1 MNSYRLGSRG
11 EEVKRI
17 QSALAEKGFYL
28 GPVDG
33 DFGGGTESA
42 VKAFQSASGLDVDG
56 DVGPITWNALF
67 AESIPEPEV
76 ASEELPRRCLT
87 LTATFETSRGPPEC
101 FSGVS
106 GDFDGQ
112 GVSFGVLQWNFGQG
126 SLQSLLKAMLAEHP
140 SVMVAVFQSRLAV
153 LQAALAASD
162 DELMHFARSIQDLNR
177 HVLNEPWGGMFKS
190 LGRTPE
196 CQSIQVKHA
205 RGVFDRALKLAK
217 AYGLWSERAVALMF
231 DIVTQNGSIR
241 DITRAQIVA
250 DFEAIPAELSRDE
263 QEVERMEVVAHRR
276 AEAANSRWV
285 EDVRSRKLCIARGS
299 GMVHGIRYD
308 VGTQFGIGLTPA
320 WRERATAKAP
330 AKKAR
335 SAKR

>member
-1 MNSYRLGSRG
+1 
-11 EEVKRI
+11 
-17 QSALAEKGFYL
+17 
-28 GPVDG
+28 
-33 DFGGGTESA
+33 
-42 VKAFQSASGLDVDG
+42 
-56 DVGPITWNALF
+56 
-67 AESIPEPEV
+67 
-76 ASEELPRRCLT
+76 
-87 LTATFETSRGPPEC
+87 
-101 FSGVS
+101 
-106 GDFDGQ
+106 
-112 GVSFGVLQWNFGQG
+112 
-126 SLQSLLKAMLAEHP
+126 MLAEHP
-140 SVMVAVFQSRLAV
+140 SVMGAVFQSRLAV
-153 LQAALAASD
+153 LQAALAASE

-231 DIVTQNGSIR
+231 DIATQNGSIR
-241 DITRAQIVA
+241 DITRAQILA

-263 QEVERMEVVAHRR
+263 QEVERMEAVAHRR

-285 EDVRSRKLCIARGS
+285 EDVRARKLCIARGS

-320 WRERATAKAP
+320 WRERATAKSP